1 MEPFEPEM
9 PETQPP
15 EGDDDDDI
23 VVVVDDGLN

>member
-23 VVVVDDGLN
+23 VVVDDGPN

>member
-23 VVVVDDGLN
+23 VVVDDGLN